1 MDSVTP
7 GLEIR
12 DENADSLSMSS
23 ERRHDMRKELLERLG
38 AAREHDDPYAG
49 ADQANAGRIVALL
62 WLLSAILTLCFFPLD
77 PPTDAIGSAGW
88 FVAGLLVAGSVV
100 GARHLLRRDPPLDFN
115 ELLALSFLGL
125 AQVALLEWLAGGADS
140 VYEGL
145 FILWVGSAMGIHPP
159 RRAFLFLGATAVA
172 LALPLEYDGW
182 SGPAAADI
190 AAQFLLFAALGTIM
204 LGLMLYVR
212 GQRVRLRSDEA
223 AAQQLARA
231 DPLTSMG
238 NRRAFD
244 EALGAEVARARR
256 AHSTVSVA
264 LLDIDGFKA
273 LNDTFGHLEGD
284 RLLRLTSGA
293 IQRALRAGDR
303 AFRWGGDEFALLL
316 PDTDFAGAEEA
327 LARVAAG
334 VMASC
339 SAPDGRALTGSWGIA
354 ELDGEMT
361 PSELLA
367 QADLMLMGHKRQKA
381 TADRDEQLLD

>member
-1 MDSVTP
+1 
-7 GLEIR
+7 L
-12 DENADSLSMSS
+12 
-23 ERRHDMRKELLERLG
+23 
-38 AAREHDDPYAG
+38 
-49 ADQANAGRIVALL
+49 VALL
-62 WLLSAILTLCFFPLD
+62 WLLSAILALCFFPLD
-77 PPTDAIGSAGW
+77 PPTEAIGSAGW
-88 FVAGLLVAGSVV
+88 FVAGVLVAASVV

-115 ELLALSFLGL
+115 ELLGLSYVGL
-125 AQVALLEWLAGGADS
+125 AQVALLVSLAGGAGS

-159 RRAFLFLGATAVA
+159 RRAFAFLAVTAVA
-172 LALPLEYDGW
+172 LALPLAYDGW
-182 SGPAAADI
+182 SGAAASDI
-190 AAQFLLFAALGTIM
+190 AAQFLLVATLGTIM
-204 LGLMLYVR
+204 MALMLYVR
-212 GQRVRLRSDEA
+212 GQRVTLRSEEE

-256 AHSTVSVA
+256 ANSTVSVA

-284 RLLRLTSGA
+284 RLLRLTGA
-293 IQRALRAGDR
+293 AVRRALRAGDR
-303 AFRWGGDEFALLL
+303 GFRWGGDEFALLL
-316 PDTDFAGAEEA
+316 PDTNFAGADEA

-339 SAPDGRALTGSWGIA
+339 AAPDGRALTVSWGIA
-354 ELDGEMT
+354 ELEGEMT

-381 TADRDEQLLD
+381 TSDRDEQLLD